1 MQSTGNIVERLYA
14 SFSDLE
20 QAIESA
26 KNTLSQKESVPA
38 EVMNRLNS
46 YDGVLVKQRKL
57 ASELCM
63 HISTGNW
70 DEVTR
75 HVTLINGLSQMIRDD
90 AREILA
96 SLSAPVGAEAKDEE
110 KFC

>member
-26 KNTLSQKESVPA
+26 KNTLSQKENAPT
-38 EVMNRLNS
+38 EVLNRLNS
-46 YDGVLVKQRKL
+46 YDGVLAKQRKL

-70 DEVTR
+70 EEVTR

-90 AREILA
+90 AREILS
-96 SLSAPVGAEAKDEE
+96 SLSAGAEAEGKDEG